1 MKACFKCD
9 RCLPLSEFYRHP
21 MMGDGHLGKC
31 KTCARKDARDNR
43 EKRRDYYL
51 EYDRER
57 SKTVERRQGIRLSQV
72 KWSDR
77 QRARVL
83 LHNAVTRG
91 KIVKPA
97 QCEDC
102 GVETKLDG
110 HHPDYSKPLDVMWLC
125 RRCHMRHHRIEE
137 AA

>member
-1 MKACFKCD
+1 MKACFKCN
-9 RCLPLSEFYRHP
+9 RCLPLTEFYKHP

-31 KTCARKDARDNR
+31 KECARLDVRANR

-51 EYDRER
+51 EYDRRR
-57 SKTVERRQGIRLSQV
+57 SRTPERRAGIRLSQV

-83 LHNAVTRG
+83 RHSSRQDREAERVRDLRRG
-91 KIVKPA
+91 NEA
-97 QCEDC
+97 
-102 GVETKLDG
+102 
-110 HHPDYSKPLDVMWLC
+110 
-125 RRCHMRHHRIEE
+125 RRASPGLRQ